1 MLREEIFPFLMLWLS
16 KKPRRSQGGGSHV
29 MRDNMRI
36 MIELFLAGKVEEAQN
51 TQLPLAEST
60 KKQKQLIEKLG

>member
-1 MLREEIFPFLMLWLS
+1 MLWLS
-16 KKPRRSQGGGSHV
+16 KKPRRPQGGGSHV
-29 MRDNMRI
+29 MGDNMRI

-60 KKQKQLIEKLG
+60 KKQKQLIKQEPLSMGVI